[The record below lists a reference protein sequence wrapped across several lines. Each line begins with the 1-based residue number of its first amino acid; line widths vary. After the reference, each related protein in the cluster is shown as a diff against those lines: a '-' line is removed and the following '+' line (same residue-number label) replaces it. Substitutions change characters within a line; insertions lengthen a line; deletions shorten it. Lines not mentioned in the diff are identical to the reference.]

1 MFRFFQKIKL
11 KKQLRELKEEEEV
24 LNSDPEFQSILEKY
38 DIEPVYGTRLSH
50 SQHIKDSAKDSTKPI
65 KKKTKPKKA
74 KPSPSRFHMLI
85 TKYGKEL
92 GERIH
97 YGNQE
102 LEIDMTKDI
111 LIDIK
116 GKPNNIVEK
125 VSRGK
130 VREEWYY
137 DAYQNRQKNT
147 SYKFRVV
154 LIDGKVE
161 GWNDIN

>member
-1 MFRFFQKIKL
+1 MLKFFKKILQKQQL
-11 KKQLRELKEEEEV
+11 KKLEEEGKA

-38 DIEPVYGTRLSH
+38 DIEPVYGTRLRNDSH
-50 SQHIKDSAKDSTKPI
+50 SKVSAKPI
-65 KKKTKPKKA
+65 KKKTKAKRA
-74 KPSPSRFHMLI
+74 KPSPSRYHMLI

-97 YGNQE
+97 YGKQE
-102 LEIDMTKDI
+102 LEIDMTKDM

-116 GKPNNIVEK
+116 GKPINIIEK

-137 DAYQNRQKNT
+137 DAYENRQKNT

-154 LIDGKVE
+154 LIDGKVD
-161 GWNDIN
+161 GWTKKK